1 MDEMSKSGNDSQI
14 LFANNLQYTLPTPS
28 SVASNRVMKKNYFQQ
43 RNYLGSTTAIAQLN
57 TGTDFIDP
65 INSTLNITIKPNWN
79 TLAAKGL
86 ASFGVGSVQNIIKNI
101 RIYHRSGTTYTNTIK
116 QNLFACKR
124 DRYNKSYNWFGSIGT
139 PLMGYN
145 NTSGADTPI
154 FAFDPDGQNQ
164 LSVEFCIPLN
174 LLHGFFNPLGE
185 PLIPAAVASGLR
197 VEIDLEDAKGAF
209 FNTLPT
215 NYITSYEVVDIYF
228 NLMSVSLMDSAQASI
243 NAVAAKSSL
252 EYLYLDLFTSTN
264 SQPSANTAVNID
276 VNKSVALLNEAITV
290 IQTQKQVSDYFS
302 DMFST
307 SYYPGNWW
315 FQLGSNQYP
324 QQKVNTTLTA
334 YQQALQ
340 TFDKMKHDDLLP
352 NTDLYSFTTRDGI
365 YSQSFERNTALALSQ
380 QPVNASRS
388 LRFEFTYTDTPVASL
403 VVVFLE
409 YLTSSRTTLLN
420 SRIDI

>member
-1 MDEMSKSGNDSQI
+1 MDEMSKSGNDQQI

-43 RNYLGSTTAIAQLN
+43 RNYIGSTTAIAQLN

-65 INSTLNITIKPNWN
+65 INSTLNITLQVNWN
-79 TLAAKGL
+79 SLSAKGTAL
-86 ASFGVGSVQNIIKNI
+86 FGNGSVQNLIKNI
-101 RIYHRSGTTYTNTIK
+101 RIFHRSGTTYTNTIK

-124 DRYNKSYNWFGSIGT
+124 DRYNKSTNWFSSIGT
-139 PLMGYN
+139 PLMGYDDG
-145 NTSGADTPI
+145 TDRPIFGIDPDGPGADT
-154 FAFDPDGQNQ
+154 A
-164 LSVEFCIPLN
+164 EFCIPLN

-209 FNTLPT
+209 LNTLPT
-215 NYITSYEVVDIYF
+215 NYIVSYEVKDIYF

-276 VNKSVALLNEAITV
+276 VNKSVALLNEAIAV
-290 IQTQKQVSDYFS
+290 IQTQVQVGDYFS

-307 SYYPGNWW
+307 EYFPGQWW
-315 FQLGSNQYP
+315 FQLGSNQFP
-324 QQKVNTTLTA
+324 QQKVSTTLTA

-352 NTDLYSFTTRDGI
+352 NVNLYKFKLFDGI
-365 YSQSFERNTALALSQ
+365 YSQSFERNTSLALSQ

-388 LRFEFTYTDTPVASL
+388 LRFEFTYTNTPVASL

-420 SRIDI
+420 SRVDI